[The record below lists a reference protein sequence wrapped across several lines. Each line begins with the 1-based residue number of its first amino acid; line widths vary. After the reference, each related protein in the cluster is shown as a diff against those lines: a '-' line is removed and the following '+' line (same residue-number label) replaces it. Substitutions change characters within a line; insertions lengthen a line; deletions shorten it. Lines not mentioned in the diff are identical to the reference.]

1 MTARFLLV
9 VAIAALGVAPAA
21 QTDIASLGP
30 RVGQPAIDFSLADQ
44 TGRQRNLAS
53 VAGPK
58 GTMLVFFRSAD
69 W

>member
-1 MTARFLLV
+1 MCRRLLL
-9 VAIAALGVAPAA
+9 IAGVIALATSLRA
-21 QTDIASLGP
+21 QTDIATLGP
-30 RVGQPAIDFSLADQ
+30 QVGQRAIDFNLSDQ
-44 TGRQRNLAS
+44 LGRRQTLKS